1 MVSLSSISFA
11 LALLLFIRF
20 LLSSKKRRLP
30 PCPPALPFIGHLYLF
45 KKPLHHALV
54 RLADRH
60 GPVLL
65 LRFGS
70 VPVLVVSSSSA
81 AEECFTT
88 NDVTF
93 ANRPNLPSGKHLSNN
108 YTTLGTSNYG
118 PHWRNLRRIA
128 TIELL
133 SSPRL
138 LSSTDVRA
146 EEVHELARRLFL
158 NSKGGTSEGFVKVEL
173 KSWLFELALNI
184 MMRMIAGKRYY
195 GNDAGVSEEARQ
207 FREIVEAA
215 FSLGGTSNLGDFLPM
230 LRWVDFQGVRKRL
243 VSLQKRRDEFMQRLI
258 DEYRN
263 ASLEIKQEEEAEKK
277 KKKNMIGDLLLL
289 QKTDPEYY
297 TDQTIKALCFSLL
310 QAGTDTSSNTIEWAM
325 SLLLNNGEALTKV
338 REEIDARVGNERLVE
353 EADLSNLPYLQCV
366 IAETL
371 RLYPAG
377 PLLLPHKSTSECA
390 VEGYSIPQGTM
401 LLVNAYYI
409 HRDAKTWE
417 EPAKFKP
424 ERFENGKGE
433 GKWMIPF
440 GMGRRRCPGEGL
452 AMREVGLALGTLIQ
466 CFEWKRVG
474 EEEVD
479 MSEGPGLTLPK
490 AVPLEAMYSPRQAM
504 INILA
509 GL

>member
-1 MVSLSSISFA
+1 MGIFSSIFFI
-11 LALLLFIRF
+11 LALLIFIKL
-20 LLSSKKRRLP
+20 LLSSKKKRIP
-30 PCPPALPFIGHLYLF
+30 PSPPTLPFIGHLYLF

-54 RLADRH
+54 RLADHH
-60 GPVLL
+60 GPILL

-70 VPVLVVSSSSA
+70 VPILVISSASA

-88 NDVTF
+88 NDITF
-93 ANRPNLPSGKHLSNN
+93 ANRPSLPSAKYLSDN
-108 YTTLGTSNYG
+108 YTTLGSCNYG

-133 SSPRL
+133 STQRL
-138 LSSTDVRA
+138 LSSTDIRA

-173 KSWLFELALNI
+173 KSRLFELALNI
-184 MMRMIAGKRYY
+184 IMRMIAGKRYY
-195 GNDAGVSEEARQ
+195 GNDGGVSKEARQ
-207 FREIVEAA
+207 FREMVEEF
-215 FSLGGTSNLGDFLPM
+215 FSLAGTSNLGDFLPM
-230 LRWVDFQGVRKRL
+230 LRLVDFQGVKKRL
-243 VSLQKRRDEFMQRLI
+243 LRLQKRRDKFMQRLI
-258 DEYRN
+258 DELRKG
-263 ASLEIKQEEEAEKK
+263 SMEIKQEEKEE
-277 KKKNMIGDLLLL
+277 KNMIGDLLLL

-297 TDQTIKALCFSLL
+297 TDQTIKALCLGLL

-325 SLLLNNGEALTKV
+325 SLLLNNGEALTKA
-338 REEIDARVGNERLVE
+338 REEIDVRVGNERLVE
-353 EADLSNLPYLQCV
+353 ESDLSNLPYLQCV

-377 PLLLPHKSTSECA
+377 PLLVPHESSKEC
-390 VEGYSIPQGTM
+390 VVGGYDIPQGTM

-417 EPAKFKP
+417 EPTKFKP
-424 ERFENGKGE
+424 ERFENRKGE

-452 AMREVGLALGTLIQ
+452 AMREVGLVLGTLIQ

-474 EEEVD
+474 KEEVD
-479 MSEGPGLTLPK
+479 MDEGSGLTLPK

-504 INILA
+504 INVLA